1 MTKKQKRTT
10 RILIILLIIAII
22 IYSLA
27 KKKKLKGCASQGLET
42 DENGNCIS
50 PTLYYCTG
58 VWDGIGA
65 SQPYQPCVNGARPDG
80 ITPEGGCKT
89 LAEIQVSCV
98 NPYTNGGTP
107 PPPPP
112 PPNEVVDNAEVVLPE
127 QDNDGCINSRIGF
140 SPINAC
146 VENKPVDPPIVKPEI
161 PKPRPKPR
169 PEPKPDAT
177 TDSGCYS
184 GNSDC
189 KRYVW
194 DYMNI
199 PKGTII
205 SPVITDN
212 ETTTTNNV
220 DYGYKCVG
228 ASNPAD
234 NCQPCTEQ
242 DTNIYDCMSLTKC
255 QLMCLNSPAP
265 PS

>member
-27 KKKKLKGCASQGLET
+27 KKKPKKQT
-42 DENGNCIS
+42 NGNGNT
-50 PTLYYCTG
+50 PEPLYYCTG
-58 VWDGIGA
+58 VWDGIG
-65 SQPYQPCVNGARPDG
+65 SEQPCQPCVDG
-80 ITPEGGCKT
+80 ITNEGGVQCVT
-89 LAEIQVSCV
+89 LAECQASCV

-112 PPNEVVDNAEVVLPE
+112 NEVVDNTEVVLPE

-146 VENKPVDPPIVKPEI
+146 VENKPVDPPIVVPEI
-161 PKPRPKPR
+161 PKPRPNPR

-212 ETTTTNNV
+212 ETTTTNNI

-228 ASNPAD
+228 ASNPAE